1 MSLLYNMGTI
11 CKLQAYLV
19 FSQQQVLL
27 RLMLSL
33 TFRSQLVG
41 GGEKKTHLLSLCMCN
56 HQINEAFPDNLIK
69 FTPEVSQVLS
79 VSSQHHK
86 QEKSLENTSSCVG
99 GQLKT
104 RSLSLICQ
112 HNNQSTDKFNSVT
125 LVLTGQLLLETG
137 RRKKMRKCW
146 VAAACV
152 TRLNSEK
159 GIFSHIFPLLQHTQ
173 TLFRPGLP
181 VRAKDTPVDGCIAT
195 CAQLRWLA
203 GPWQGVS
210 WFVRSELCDY
220 SLTRRLLDWH
230 SLERSANHTRY
241 KNSPRGWKQ

>member
-1 MSLLYNMGTI
+1 M
-11 CKLQAYLV
+11 V
-19 FSQQQVLL
+19 
-27 RLMLSL
+27 
-33 TFRSQLVG
+33 
-41 GGEKKTHLLSLCMCN
+41 GEKKTHLLSLCMCN

-69 FTPEVSQVLS
+69 FTPEVSQLLPI
-79 VSSQHHK
+79 SSQHHK
-86 QEKSLENTSSCVG
+86 QAKSLENTSSCVG

-137 RRKKMRKCW
+137 RRKKWGNAEWQPHVWHVETQRK
-146 VAAACV
+146 VYFH
-152 TRLNSEK
+152 TEQHL
-159 GIFSHIFPLLQHTQ
+159 FPLLQHTQ
-173 TLFRPGLP
+173 TLFRLGLP
-181 VRAKDTPVDGCIAT
+181 VRAVDTPVDGCIAT

-241 KNSPRGWKQ
+241 RNSPRGWKQ